1 MERKNVYICML
12 AALLSCSDSVKVS
25 RTLDAMPAIFP
36 DYNGVVIPPNMAP
49 LNFALDDQDAGSR
62 AVFSFGGQQFEVK
75 GEKGSIVI
83 PPSKWKNL
91 LESAAG
97 DSIQVTVQVKQGNE
111 WVAYSPFTI
120 RVAPEKVDSYLAY
133 RLIDP
138 GSSPEKSRAYE
149 IASYSDPA
157 CKTNGNSH
165 SCFHSSYFQ

>member
-75 GEKGSIVI
+75 GEKGGLFSFYY
-83 PPSKWKNL
+83 PGCSRKGRL
-91 LESAAG
+91 LFG
-97 DSIQVTVQVKQGNE
+97 
-111 WVAYSPFTI
+111 
-120 RVAPEKVDSYLAY
+120 L
-133 RLIDP
+133 
-138 GSSPEKSRAYE
+138 SSDRSG
-149 IASYSDPA
+149 I
-157 CKTNGNSH
+157 
-165 SCFHSSYFQ
+165 

>member
-1 MERKNVYICML
+1 MYAGGFVVLFRLGESEPYI
-12 AALLSCSDSVKVS
+12 
-25 RTLDAMPAIFP
+25 RRDACHFP

-120 RVAPEKVDSYLAY
+120 RVAPE
-133 RLIDP
+133 R
-138 GSSPEKSRAYE
+138 
-149 IASYSDPA
+149 
-157 CKTNGNSH
+157 
-165 SCFHSSYFQ
+165 

>member
-75 GEKGSIVI
+75 GENGSIVI
-83 PPSKWKNL
+83 PPSKWKKL

-97 DSIQVTVQVKQGNE
+97 DHTGDGPSETRQ
-111 WVAYSPFTI
+111 
-120 RVAPEKVDSYLAY
+120 
-133 RLIDP
+133 
-138 GSSPEKSRAYE
+138 
-149 IASYSDPA
+149 
-157 CKTNGNSH
+157 
-165 SCFHSSYFQ
+165 